1 MDGENGA
8 RNANLYVDG
17 ENGARNANPTSIRY
31 NRPPPQPPPQKPKQ
45 DQSKDTTKKSFIHL
59 MIHHQSQKPVKI
71 RITITKRSL
80 MKRAD
85 KRQNPINDYVSPR
98 SFILATNTAGRKILC
113 VECKRETKPPSLKTL
128 RRVWRRGLRFIL
140 SLCSS
145 LSLRSE
151 AHLHNVMNVLCF
163 I

>member
-45 DQSKDTTKKSFIHL
+45 NQSKDTTKKLFIHL

-98 SFILATNTAGRKILC
+98 SFILTTNTAGRKVLC